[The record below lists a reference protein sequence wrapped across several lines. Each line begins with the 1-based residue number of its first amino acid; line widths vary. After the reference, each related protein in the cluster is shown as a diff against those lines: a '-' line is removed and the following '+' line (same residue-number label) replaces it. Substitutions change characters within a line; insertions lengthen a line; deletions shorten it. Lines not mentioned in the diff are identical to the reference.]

1 VKVRPEPAWI
11 ILENAAALCHGV
23 LEVGERREGSDDP
36 RHTPWLASAT
46 HGASVYRRFR
56 PPGIPSDSIAR
67 KPYEATSYGMPHNGH
82 KQGVP
87 FERLGGQLIQE
98 QSMDIDWWELP
109 FTATALGVA
118 TVFIWGIA
126 FLG

>member
-1 VKVRPEPAWI
+1 MKVRPEPAWI

-23 LEVGERREGSDDP
+23 LEVGERREASDDP

-67 KPYEATSYGMPHNGH
+67 KPYHMLHDHREHRRRRFLTLRQR
-82 KQGVP
+82 K
-87 FERLGGQLIQE
+87 
-98 QSMDIDWWELP
+98 
-109 FTATALGVA
+109 ALGDL
-118 TVFIWGIA
+118 
-126 FLG
+126 FLGLYGS